1 MTTPSHSLRLV
12 PQAGEQTLSK
22 NQRAFN
28 TLLSKLDKARERLAQ
43 WETFLPDFQSQCQ
56 HSLIAHTRALNAARK
71 RLLQTLDAA
80 CAAPDFN
87 ATDRR
92 RASDYIRDVATDML
106 SFENDPEVRALL
118 QRHTPQVRVL
128 PRDALPM
135 DDLFGFDPD
144 APQADAA
151 PHGSDAEAKAEA
163 EAEAAFRAFQQAA
176 AEAAR
181 QELDRPARAPRLHTA
196 PEQAL
201 RALYRQLASALHPDR
216 EPDAA
221 SKAHKTALLQRANKA
236 YAAQDLHAL
245 LSLQLEAALI
255 SRAQLAVL
263 AEAQF
268 KEYAAA
274 LRQQLRE
281 TEDRIREIEHDLAD
295 ANPMPRRGKMT
306 PQRLRADFALALE
319 DFDLERANIDDLLQ
333 RAQNHKVLKAW
344 LRQEEKIAQQ
354 QFIEDDLQA
363 AMQEAM
369 ESLMREFRPPAPKP
383 KRRKR
388 A

>member
-12 PQAGEQTLSK
+12 SQAGEQTLSK

-43 WETFLPDFQSQCQ
+43 WETFLPDFQSECQ
-56 HSLIAHTRALNAARK
+56 RSLIAHTRALNAARK

-80 CAAPDFN
+80 CDSPDFN

-118 QRHTPQVRVL
+118 QRHTPQIRAL
-128 PRDALPM
+128 PRDALPI

-144 APQADAA
+144 VPQPDAA
-151 PHGSDAEAKAEA
+151 PQESDA

-255 SRAQLAVL
+255 SPAQLAVL

-268 KEYAAA
+268 KDYAAA

-281 TEDRIREIEHDLAD
+281 TEDRIREIERDLAD
-295 ANPMPRRGKMT
+295 ANPLPRRGKMT
-306 PQRLRADFALALE
+306 PQRLRADFALALK
-319 DFDLERANIDDLLQ
+319 DFDLERANIDDLLE
-333 RAQNHKVLKAW
+333 RAHSPKVLKTW

-354 QFIEDDLQA
+354 EAIDTDLQA
-363 AMQEAM
+363 AMEEAM
-369 ESLMREFRPPAPKP
+369 REALEALMQDLRPPTPKP